1 MLQVLT
7 FTADSGFRRNRK
19 RQCINWGG
27 EAAEKLPATSPSW
40 FLLSCVVFKFQ
51 RACRRQNPPSLST
64 GHRNS
69 RPRCA
74 LGVTTLESLGAYCA
88 PRYSQ
93 ETYCITGSDRCQP
106 PSAGVS
112 KLFRNVPCFD
122 SLEMSSFP
130 VYCTRARAEDRES
143 LESDLSADA
152 GGYTD
157 GAGPWLCL
165 FFLVSIWQSTMR

>member
-1 MLQVLT
+1 MYLT
-7 FTADSGFRRNRK
+7 GLNDPGLRIR
-19 RQCINWGG
+19 
-27 EAAEKLPATSPSW
+27 SPSPHLCPARTW
-40 FLLSCVVFKFQ
+40 PCPPCTFGRIGRSLAFPRALPYLYVRCVRF
-51 RACRRQNPPSLST
+51 
-64 GHRNS
+64 
-69 RPRCA
+69 
-74 LGVTTLESLGAYCA
+74 
-88 PRYSQ
+88 
-93 ETYCITGSDRCQP
+93 
-106 PSAGVS
+106 VS

-130 VYCTRARAEDRES
+130 VYCTRARAEDRET